1 MKDFPQAGEPVNVK
15 KSVLVSPPR
24 RPFWTPPRLAA
35 IPCLLSGLL
44 WTIGGLLP
52 AKITEIHQ
60 IEPVVQSVSPA
71 QLAPATAKAAPK
83 DMMVDFGPFLRK
95 YGVRTC
101 EIQDGKVNATMDLK
115 LLLNALGWTVIALG
129 SLPNAFS
136 NFAIGKNTRQPSIWA
151 CGLTW
156 LINTPILLFSA
167 SPASLAFS
175 NIALGLLVAGAADQV
190 QNTKLKAGE
199 QPFEFHMERVT
210 SLRVLL
216 RSLVSP
222 SEMRLT
228 LIELG
233 HVARFV
239 GKDLSLVGL
248 AFRNVMTQSFAY
260 LTGKRKQ
267 APVFIAGFMGIEPV
281 PEQKRIIAGLF
292 GLAAVIA
299 LPAMFMSPTE
309 HWAFVNADLLT
320 KVALETMGIAG
331 FFDAVT
337 VFQQSCEFK
346 VDPTSRGERIHKWT
360 VVVAVAMKGLT
371 DLVSFLAV
379 SDLFLG
385 IKFLIL
391 GSSLSEFW
399 NKVDKDGQFYGW
411 MEDNFR
417 RISQASESDP
427 VAARAALG
435 EVSERA
441 KTSKAWR
448 KLEAHLHENAG
459 NHPGLQALLAVRA

>member
-1 MKDFPQAGEPVNVK
+1 MNDSPSAGEPTNEK
-15 KSVLVSPPR
+15 KLALSNPPR
-24 RPFWTPPRLAA
+24 RPFWTPPRVAA
-35 IPCLLSGLL
+35 IPCLLSGIL
-44 WTIGGLLP
+44 WTVGGLLP
-52 AKITEIHQ
+52 AKITHFPEASAITQ
-60 IEPVVQSVSPA
+60 TVSVPA
-71 QLAPATAKAAPK
+71 ASTQAAKEAPK
-83 DMMVDFGPFLRK
+83 DLMQDFGPFLRK
-95 YGVRTC
+95 YGVKTC
-101 EIQDGKVNATMDLK
+101 EIKAGHVEATVDLK

-190 QNTKLKAGE
+190 QNTKLKPGE
-199 QPFEFHMERVT
+199 EPFELNMERVT

-222 SEMRLT
+222 HEMKLT
-228 LIELG
+228 LIEVG
-233 HVARFV
+233 NVGRFV
-239 GKDLSLVGL
+239 WKDLSLVGL
-248 AFRNVMTQSFAY
+248 AFRNVVTQSYGF

-292 GLAAVIA
+292 GLAAAIA
-299 LPAMFMSPTE
+299 LPAMFMAPTE
-309 HWAFVNADLLT
+309 HWAFMNADLLT

-346 VDPTSRGERIHKWT
+346 VDPSSRGERIHKWT
-360 VVVAVAMKGLT
+360 IVVAVAMKGLT

-399 NKVDKDGQFYGW
+399 NKVDKDGQFWGW

-417 RISQASESDP
+417 RISQTVQEDP
-427 VAARAALG
+427 TAARAALA
-435 EVSERA
+435 EVDTRA
-441 KTSKAWR
+441 KASKEWR
-448 KLEAHLHENAG
+448 KLQVYLQENAK
-459 NHPGLQALLAVRA
+459 HCPGMQELMTAHA